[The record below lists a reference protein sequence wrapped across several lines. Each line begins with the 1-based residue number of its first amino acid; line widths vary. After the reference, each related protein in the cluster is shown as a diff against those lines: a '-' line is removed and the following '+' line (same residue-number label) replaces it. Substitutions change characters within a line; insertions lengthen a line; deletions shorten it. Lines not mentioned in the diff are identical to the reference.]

1 MRKEGLRRRGE
12 GKVVRNTP
20 TLPVNELG
28 AQNAYNHIKMGHGHV
43 RLKFVKYH
51 CRFST
56 TVRNF

>member
-28 AQNAYNHIKMGHGHV
+28 AQNAYNHIKMGQNI
-43 RLKFVKYH
+43 LWSCPFKICKI
-51 CRFST
+51 SL
-56 TVRNF
+56 